1 MDTLP
6 AGPRQHS
13 KHVSPGFSL
22 DAINSVLAKWVG
34 TSAAPTGSLAY
45 SWLMRAK
52 SLCYDGIIMKNCLCI
67 LWLAAGVLTLTA
79 SDYKIKSVKILPLES
94 YPAQITVEGIT
105 IVADPYDTDEKS
117 YTAFDV
123 KKLNSQGYFP
133 VHVII
138 QNTSQYFLLVR
149 TRNIVLVTDS
159 AQQLFT
165 IPATVVA
172 GDLFKGSALDK
183 MSEASRQAPAS
194 SKVGTPL
201 SDFSEKD
208 LTNKLLEP
216 GKVSDGFLFFFN
228 PDIKKNL
235 FSGSTLFI
243 PKLDEEG
250 TRKSIG
256 PFSISLTP
264 ALSQAIK
271 KANP

>member
-1 MDTLP
+1 M
-6 AGPRQHS
+6 
-13 KHVSPGFSL
+13 SPGVNPDEL
-22 DAINSVLAKWVG
+22 EILLLRNMPWLNPRPAEYPG
-34 TSAAPTGSLAY
+34 Y
-45 SWLMRAK
+45 SWLMRTK
-52 SLCYDGIIMKNCLCI
+52 CLCYDVVDMKKCLCI
-67 LWLAAGVLTLTA
+67 LWLAAGVLALTA
-79 SDYKIKSVKILPLES
+79 SDYTIKSVKILPLES
-94 YPAQITVEGIT
+94 YPAQITVEGIR
-105 IVADPYDTDEKS
+105 IVADPYDTGDKS

-123 KKLNSQGYFP
+123 KKMNSLGYYP

-138 QNTSQYFLLVR
+138 HNTSQYFLLVR
-149 TRNIVLVTDS
+149 TRNIVLVTES

-172 GDLFKGSALDK
+172 EDLFKGSALDK
-183 MSEASRQAPAS
+183 LSEASRKAPAS

-228 PDIKKNL
+228 PDLKKNL

-243 PKLDEEG
+243 PKLEEEG

-256 PFSISLTP
+256 PFSIALTP
-264 ALSQAIK
+264 GLSPVK
-271 KANP
+271 NKANP